1 MSHDCKPKNGSDYI
15 QLLSIYINLMQQN
28 ELKSISV
35 TGFYVALLSAIL
47 ASDNYK
53 KAEISLNIFLFFIGI
68 LATYINYSFRG
79 WKKDYLKYA
88 KSIVQL
94 ILVEFP
100 NLDECKNIP
109 IALRKKFTPTEALYP
124 IDALFFIIPLF
135 GSLYFFSY
143 TVVIILKGL
152 SLSVK

>member
-1 MSHDCKPKNGSDYI
+1 MSPDCKPNKVGDYI
-15 QLLSIYINLMQQN
+15 QLLSVYINLMQQT

-35 TGFYVALLSAIL
+35 IGFYLALVSTIL

-53 KAEISLNIFLFFIGI
+53 NSIISLNIFLFVIGL

-79 WKKDYLKYA
+79 WKQDYLTHA

-100 NLDECKNIP
+100 NFDEYKNIP
-109 IALRKKFTPTEALYP
+109 IALRKKFTPTQTLYS
-124 IDALFFIIPLF
+124 IDDIFIIIPLF
-135 GSLYFFSY
+135 GSIYLFSY
-143 TVVIILKGL
+143 TVILVLQVL
-152 SLSVK
+152 SLSAK

>member
-1 MSHDCKPKNGSDYI
+1 
-15 QLLSIYINLMQQN
+15 MQQT

-35 TGFYVALLSAIL
+35 IGFYLALVSAIL

-53 KAEISLNIFLFFIGI
+53 NAVISLNIFLFVIGL

-79 WKKDYLKYA
+79 WKKDYLTHA

-100 NLDECKNIP
+100 NFDECKHIP
-109 IALRKKFTPTEALYP
+109 IALRKKFTPTQTLYS
-124 IDALFFIIPLF
+124 IDDIFIIIPLF
-135 GSLYFFSY
+135 GSIYLFSY
-143 TVVIILKGL
+143 TVILVLRL
-152 SLSVK
+152 SAK